1 MSTEPLT
8 TAVSLDALRSA
19 VDCPVVTPTDA
30 GYDDARRVYNGMIDL
45 RPAAVVQCRTVGDV
59 VATVNAAREQGIEL
73 AVRGGAHSVPGFGTT
88 DGGIVCDLSA
98 MAAVDVDPEARTA
111 RVGGGAKLHDL
122 DAATHAHG
130 LATPAGIISTT
141 GVGGLTLGGGI
152 GHLSR
157 RFGLSC
163 DNLLGAEVVTAS
175 GDVVRASESE
185 NADLFWAL
193 RGGSGNFGVVTSFEF
208 RLHEVQ
214 DVYGGP
220 IFYPVDRAGEVM
232 AIYREFIKT
241 APEELGAFFAFQ
253 IAPPLEFIPAE
264 RHGETM
270 CLIVTCWSGD
280 PEDGPAAI
288 APLLDAA
295 PVVAQG
301 LGVMPYPALNSAF
314 DALLPPGL
322 QHYWK
327 AAFVTDLTDDAI
339 RAHLTWGPQVPC
351 VESTMHL
358 YPINGASQRVPAD
371 ATAWG
376 HRDASFACVIAGMWP
391 DPADN
396 EANTAWVRSYYDGIA
411 PHSEPG
417 GYVNFLSDDDA
428 SRRPDSYGTSYERLR
443 EVKRRYDPT
452 NVFRRNQNIE
462 P

>member
-1 MSTEPLT
+1 MSPDLRLFLVLGEERFRGLSILLGELRAFLEEALRR
-8 TAVSLDALRSA
+8 AVSGSEEADGLA
-19 VDCPVVTPTDA
+19 VDAALMAQGAT
-30 GYDDARRVYNGMIDL
+30 IDL
-45 RPAAVVQCRTVGDV
+45 
-59 VATVNAAREQGIEL
+59 IE
-73 AVRGGAHSVPGFGTT
+73 
-88 DGGIVCDLSA
+88 
-98 MAAVDVDPEARTA
+98 M
-111 RVGGGAKLHDL
+111 
-122 DAATHAHG
+122 
-130 LATPAGIISTT
+130 
-141 GVGGLTLGGGI
+141 
-152 GHLSR
+152 
-157 RFGLSC
+157 
-163 DNLLGAEVVTAS
+163 
-175 GDVVRASESE
+175 
-185 NADLFWAL
+185 
-193 RGGSGNFGVVTSFEF
+193 
-208 RLHEVQ
+208 
-214 DVYGGP
+214 
-220 IFYPVDRAGEVM
+220 VDRAGEVM

-264 RHGETM
+264 HHGETL

-327 AAFVTDLTDDAI
+327 AAFVTELTNDAI

-391 DPADN
+391 DPADSD
-396 EANTAWVRSYYDGIA
+396 ANTAWVRGYYDAIA
-411 PHSEPG
+411 PIISAESMTLRVIGP
-417 GYVNFLSDDDA
+417 A
-428 SRRPDSYGTSYERLR
+428 ARPR
-443 EVKRRYDPT
+443 
-452 NVFRRNQNIE
+452 
-462 P
+462 